1 MLAEIRTV
9 PADLSPKR
17 LWLVL
22 HKIRCF
28 QPAPCAMAN
37 MKHFNPLLLLQHT
50 VDHTIDVELVPVEKM
65 AEPSILGRQRAAVGH
80 FFKAENSLFEPRI
93 PFRSRARA
101 FGVDLFIE
109 AGKVTLGASSD
120 LDQIGPGWLRTQ
132 RKTAA
137 PAGLFLFGRPPD
149 LAESLRRHRCARQY
163 PVAHRLRVGWPQ
175 HRPHPECLLLQE
187 NCRNWSRCG
196 QTPTYVGCS
205 CEFLLLIQIE

>member
-1 MLAEIRTV
+1 VGKSTLFNRLTGSRRSIVGDEPGITRDRIYGEYEWMGRDFRLVDTGGMVPDDTALIPSEIYAQAQVALEEADALVPVSYTHL

-80 FFKAENSLFEPRI
+80 FFKAENLSLI
-93 PFRSRARA
+93 H
-101 FGVDLFIE
+101 I
-109 AGKVTLGASSD
+109 SS
-120 LDQIGPGWLRTQ
+120 P
-132 RKTAA
+132 
-137 PAGLFLFGRPPD
+137 
-149 LAESLRRHRCARQY
+149 C
-163 PVAHRLRVGWPQ
+163 
-175 HRPHPECLLLQE
+175 
-187 NCRNWSRCG
+187 RCG
-196 QTPTYVGCS
+196 CR
-205 CEFLLLIQIE
+205 

>member
-1 MLAEIRTV
+1 MVPDDTALIPSEIYAQAQVALEEADALVPVSYTHL

-109 AGKVTLGASSD
+109 AGKVTLGASSED
-120 LDQIGPGWLRTQ
+120 VYKRQGHR
-132 RKTAA
+132 AA
-137 PAGLFLFGRPPD
+137 LSMTTTPAWANSASIFATEPFRSIPRQ
-149 LAESLRRHRCARQY
+149 ASRRRC
-163 PVAHRLRVGWPQ
+163 V
-175 HRPHPECLLLQE
+175 
-187 NCRNWSRCG
+187 
-196 QTPTYVGCS
+196 
-205 CEFLLLIQIE
+205 